1 MIITAELLRRLGC
14 CSGEM
19 SRFAWRWPEGCE
31 VTIENVIEAHRLG
44 FTLTAILIRG
54 WVPREL
60 EIRFREEYQY
70 LGPNPW
76 RVHPNAVAALYV
88 TLAEVIEGPF
98 PWPNDTA
105 EAWRRKSLD

>member
-1 MIITAELLRRLGC
+1 VIITAELLRRLGC
-14 CSGEM
+14 CSDEM
-19 SRFAWRWPEGCE
+19 IRFVWRWPEGCE

-44 FTLTAILIRG
+44 FPLIAILIRG

-60 EIRFREEYQY
+60 AERFWVEYRY
-70 LGPNPW
+70 LGPDPW
-76 RVHPNAVAALYV
+76 RVHPNAVAALFV

-105 EAWRRKSLD
+105 AARWRKSLE

>member
-1 MIITAELLRRLGC
+1 MI
-14 CSGEM
+14 
-19 SRFAWRWPEGCE
+19 RFVWRWPEGCE
-31 VTIENVIEAHRLG
+31 VTIENVIEAHWLG
-44 FTLTAILIRG
+44 FPLPALVD
-54 WVPREL
+54 WAPREL
-60 EIRFREEYQY
+60 EVRFREEYQY

-105 EAWRRKSLD
+105 EARWRKSLE